1 MVFLP
6 IAGYLRWFER
16 ILWIHDYLPGS
27 VNRLLNDAIVE
38 HMSFCSCNL
47 RTFES
52 SNKSHGVL
60 PPAAPPYHLFQF
72 QPSQSGL
79 VSSDRTQVRTYTW
92 THCSLQVSMYVLYSE
107 METLMGAH
115 ALRVSLEQGFD
126 LPPVLVCHF
135 VPSYFH
141 GGCHQTIVNRE
152 RFVDNQNRSDTEG
165 AVRGPGSQFII

>member
-6 IAGYLRWFER
+6 IAWYLRWFGR

-72 QPSQSGL
+72 QVPTQAVRIGRIAACRCLYVRL
-79 VSSDRTQVRTYTW
+79 V
-92 THCSLQVSMYVLYSE
+92 
-107 METLMGAH
+107 
-115 ALRVSLEQGFD
+115 LRVSLEQGFD

-152 RFVDNQNRSDTEG
+152 RFVDNQNWPDTEG

>member
-1 MVFLP
+1 M
-6 IAGYLRWFER
+6 
-16 ILWIHDYLPGS
+16 
-27 VNRLLNDAIVE
+27 NRLLNDAIVE

-47 RTFES
+47 RTSES

-72 QPSQSGL
+72 QPVIFRPYASTYVYMVHGRIAACRCL
-79 VSSDRTQVRTYTW
+79 YVRRTVA
-92 THCSLQVSMYVLYSE
+92 VLYSE
-107 METLMGAH
+107 KGTLMGAH

-152 RFVDNQNRSDTEG
+152 RFVDNQNWPDTEG